1 MNAIARQRIHQLA
14 TTVSVALIAGVCA
27 SCGAPD
33 TGGSAPDATV
43 SAVAVAPTGLRW
55 TSYQGVALPSAD
67 QGPARTDGP
76 VAGGFDRSPAGA
88 ALAAI
93 HATVRISVAPDSDWA
108 VIGHQMLAPG
118 AGRDAWAL
126 ARAQISITAPVTDG
140 APKILGYTV
149 AGYSPDVA
157 EIDIY
162 SLHPD
167 NSLTRNH
174 TQLTW
179 HHDDWRLELPA
190 TAGTN
195 PVAAVAVPPADLIAF
210 TPPR

>member
-1 MNAIARQRIHQLA
+1 MKPALRQRIPALTA
-14 TTVSVALIAGVCA
+14 IAAVVVIPVACIG
-27 SCGAPD
+27 CGAPD
-33 TGGSAPDATV
+33 QGDTGPGTTV
-43 SAVAVAPTGLRW
+43 SPVAVAPTGLRW
-55 TSYQGVALPSAD
+55 ASYQGVELPFAD

-76 VAGGFDRSPAGA
+76 IVGGFEHSPAGA

-118 AGRDAWAL
+118 PGRDAWAL
-126 ARAQISITAPVTDG
+126 ARAQISITTPITDG
-140 APKILGYTV
+140 APKILGYTL
-149 AGYSPDVA
+149 AQYSPDTA
-157 EIDIY
+157 AIDIY

-179 HHDDWRLELPA
+179 QGGDWRLQLPDTPTTNLVA
-190 TAGTN
+190 EVTA
-195 PVAAVAVPPADLIAF
+195 PPADLIAL

>member
-1 MNAIARQRIHQLA
+1 MKPALRQRIPALTA
-14 TTVSVALIAGVCA
+14 IVAVVVIPVACIG
-27 SCGAPD
+27 CGTPEPGDTAPG
-33 TGGSAPDATV
+33 TTV

-55 TSYQGVALPSAD
+55 ASYQGIELPYAD
-67 QGPARTDGP
+67 QGPTRTDGP
-76 VAGGFDRSPAGA
+76 VVSGFEQSPAGA

-93 HATVRISVAPDSDWA
+93 HATVRISVAPDRDWA

-118 AGRDAWAL
+118 PGRDAWAL
-126 ARAQISITAPVTDG
+126 ARAQISITTPITDG
-140 APKILGYTV
+140 APKILGYTL
-149 AGYSPDVA
+149 AHYSPETA
-157 EIDIY
+157 AIDIY

-179 HHDDWRLELPA
+179 QAGDWRLQLPVTP
-190 TAGTN
+190 TAN
-195 PVAAVAVPPADLIAF
+195 PVSEIAAPPADLIAF

>member
-1 MNAIARQRIHQLA
+1 M
-14 TTVSVALIAGVCA
+14 
-27 SCGAPD
+27 
-33 TGGSAPDATV
+33 
-43 SAVAVAPTGLRW
+43 AVAPTGLRW
-55 TSYQGVALPSAD
+55 ASYQGVELPFAD
-67 QGPARTDGP
+67 QGPARMDGP
-76 VAGGFDRSPAGA
+76 VVGGFEHSPAGA

-118 AGRDAWAL
+118 PGRDAWAL
-126 ARAQISITAPVTDG
+126 ARAQISITTPITDG
-140 APKILGYTV
+140 APKILGYTL
-149 AGYSPDVA
+149 AHYSPDTA
-157 EIDIY
+157 AIDIY

-179 HHDDWRLELPA
+179 QASDWRLHLPDTPTANPVSEA
-190 TAGTN
+190 TA
-195 PVAAVAVPPADLIAF
+195 PPADLIAF

>member
-1 MNAIARQRIHQLA
+1 MNPSARQRIHRRA
-14 TTVSVALIAGVCA
+14 ITICVAVISGVCL

-33 TGGSAPDATV
+33 TSDTAPGTTV

-55 TSYQGVALPSAD
+55 TSYQGVDLPSAD

-93 HATVRISVAPDSDWA
+93 HATVRISIAPDSDWA

-118 AGRDAWAL
+118 PGRDAWAL

-140 APKILGYTV
+140 APKILGYTL
-149 AGYSPDVA
+149 AGYSPDAA

-179 HHDDWRLELPA
+179 HHNDWRLQLPA
-190 TAGTN
+190 TPDTN
-195 PVAAVAVPPADLIAF
+195 PVVAVAVPPADLIAF

>member
-14 TTVSVALIAGVCA
+14 TTMSVALIAGVCA

-55 TSYQGVALPSAD
+55 TSYQGVDLPSAD

-76 VAGGFDRSPAGA
+76 VVGGFDRSPAGA

-118 AGRDAWAL
+118 PGRDTWAL

-149 AGYSPDVA
+149 ARYSPDSA

-179 HHDDWRLELPA
+179 HHDDWCLQLPA
-190 TAGTN
+190 TPDTN
-195 PVAAVAVPPADLIAF
+195 PVAAIAVPPSDLIAF